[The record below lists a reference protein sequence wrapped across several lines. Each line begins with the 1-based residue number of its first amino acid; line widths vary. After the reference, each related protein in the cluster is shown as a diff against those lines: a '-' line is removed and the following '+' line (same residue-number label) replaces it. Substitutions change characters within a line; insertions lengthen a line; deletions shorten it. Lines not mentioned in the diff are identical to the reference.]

1 MSGYRRNS
9 CANVGHPVAG
19 VGPRNP
25 SSGGPVAGAVRKGQV
40 LLAAGACGCAFLAA
54 LPAGYAGDARSGSN
68 SAARSV
74 GAPIAWG
81 PCEPAGPRLQ
91 CARIRV
97 PLDWDRPRGRTIQL
111 ALIRHL
117 ASKPGKRIGSML
129 INPGGPG
136 DTGVGL
142 VRGGGAELDA
152 WGGGRFNVVSWDP
165 RGTNASTRVRCFR
178 STRAERR
185 FWEGTSIP
193 IGKAA
198 SERYRRK
205 TMALGRRCGEVSG
218 WLLPHISTADT
229 ARDLDHLR
237 GLVGDRRLTYVGL
250 SYGTY
255 LGQTYA
261 NMFPGRVRAMILDA
275 VVDAVPYSRGFESY
289 IASGVSGADPVF
301 AKLLSLCEEAG
312 PRRCALAGHPR
323 SPAERVDR
331 LFARL
336 RRAPIPAPSA
346 RPPGKLTYSEL
357 LVSQFNPV
365 RLPGAWPA
373 DASNIDAAVRGDGS
387 ALATEART
395 LLAPAGFAGAT
406 TSAAVSCA
414 DTPAHQRSRSWPQV
428 IGRFSR
434 ISRLYGPV
442 LGWWLWA
449 PCASWPVRGQ
459 DNYRG
464 PWNATTRNRILVI
477 GTRNDPATA
486 YINAVRVARRLG
498 NAVLLTHDGYGHV
511 SFQDPSACI
520 DRARMAYLVTLN
532 TPPKGTVCS
541 SDRQPYDPEF
551 GSPLTAGQTP

>member
-1 MSGYRRNS
+1 MGGYRWRS
-9 CANVGHPVAG
+9 RAAIRQSVVG
-19 VGPRNP
+19 VGSTNP
-25 SSGGPVAGAVRKGQV
+25 SFTESVARTLRKAQ
-40 LLAAGACGCAFLAA
+40 LLLVAGACGCAFLAA
-54 LPAGYAGDARSGSN
+54 LPAGYAGDARPGSQPVV
-68 SAARSV
+68 RGV

-81 PCEPAGPRLQ
+81 PCEPVGRRLQ

-97 PLDWDRPRGRTIQL
+97 PLDWDRPNGRTIQL

-142 VRGGGAELDA
+142 VRGAGADLDT
-152 WGGGRFNVVSWDP
+152 WGGGRFNIVSWDP
-165 RGTNASTRVRCFR
+165 RGTNASTHVRCFR
-178 STRAERR
+178 SERAERS
-185 FWEGTSIP
+185 FWENASIP
-193 IGKAA
+193 ISKAA

-205 TMALGRRCGEVSG
+205 TVALARRCGEVSG

-237 GLVGDRRLTYVGL
+237 SLVGDRKLTYVGL

-289 IASGVSGADPVF
+289 LANGVSGAAPVF
-301 AKLLSLCEEAG
+301 ARLLSLCEQAG
-312 PRRCALAGHPR
+312 PQDCALAGHPR
-323 SPAERVDR
+323 SPAERADR

-336 RRAPIPAPSA
+336 QRAPIPAPTAS
-346 RPPGKLTYSEL
+346 PPGKLTYSEL
-357 LVSQFNPV
+357 LVSQFNPL
-365 RLPGAWPA
+365 RIPEAWPQVA
-373 DASNIDAAVRGDGS
+373 KNLDAALRGDGS

-395 LLAPAGFAGAT
+395 LLTPAGFAGAT

-414 DTPAHQRSRSWPQV
+414 DTPAQQGSRSWPQV
-428 IGRFSR
+428 IGRLTR
-434 ISRLYGPV
+434 IDRLYGPV

-464 PWNATTRNRILVI
+464 PWNATTKNRILVI

-486 YINAVRVARRLG
+486 YVNAVRVARRLG
-498 NAVLLTHDGYGHV
+498 NAALLTHDGFGHV
-511 SFQDPSACI
+511 SFQDPSRCI
-520 DRARMAYLVTLN
+520 DRARIAYLVRLD
-532 TPPKGTVCS
+532 TPPKGAVCR
-541 SDRQPYDPEF
+541 SDKKPFDPNF
-551 GSPLTAGQTP
+551 G

>member
-1 MSGYRRNS
+1 MSGHRRS
-9 CANVGHPVAG
+9 SSAEIGHPTAG
-19 VGPRNP
+19 GGFPNP
-25 SSGGPVAGAVRKGQV
+25 SPAGSFAGAMRKAQV

-54 LPAGYAGDARSGSN
+54 LPAGHAGDPRPGSP
-68 SAARSV
+68 ALTRGV

-111 ALIRHL
+111 AVIRHL

-142 VRGGGAELDA
+142 VRGGGADLDT

-165 RGTNASTRVRCFR
+165 RGTNASTHVRCFR
-178 STRAERR
+178 GKRAERT
-185 FWEGTSIP
+185 FWEGTSLP
-193 IGKAA
+193 IGKGA

-205 TMALGRRCGEVSG
+205 TVALARRCGEVSG
-218 WLLPHISTADT
+218 RLLPHISTADT

-237 GLVGDRRLTYVGL
+237 RLVGDRKLTYVGL

-261 NMFPGRVRAMILDA
+261 NLFPGRVRAMLLDA
-275 VVDAVPYSRGFESY
+275 VVDAVTYSRGFESY
-289 IASGVSGADPVF
+289 LANGVSAADPVF
-301 AKLLSLCEEAG
+301 ARLLSLCEQAG
-312 PRRCALAGHPR
+312 PQDCALAGHPR

-336 RRAPIPAPSA
+336 RRAPIPAPTAS
-346 RPPGKLTYSEL
+346 PPGKLKYSEL
-357 LVSQFNPV
+357 LVSQFNPL
-365 RLPGAWPA
+365 RLPETWPQVA
-373 DASNIDAAVRGDGS
+373 KNLDAAVSGDGS

-395 LLAPAGFAGAT
+395 LLTPAAFGGAT
-406 TSAAVSCA
+406 TSAAISCA
-414 DTPAHQRSRSWPQV
+414 DTPARQGSRSWPRV
-428 IGRFSR
+428 IGRLTR
-434 ISRLYGPV
+434 IDRLYGPV

-464 PWNATTRNRILVI
+464 PWNATTKNRILVI

-486 YINAVRVARRLG
+486 YTNAVRVARRLG

-511 SFQDPSACI
+511 SFQDPSQCI
-520 DRARMAYLVTLN
+520 DRARIAYLVRLN
-532 TPPKGTVCS
+532 TPPKGTVCRS
-541 SDRQPYDPEF
+541 AKEPFDPDFGQP
-551 GSPLTAGQTP
+551 